1 MENYETYFQHNL
13 RISSVSFETIGTFV
27 TGSVNNQLHIVTQEL
42 DQKKLQTMHQSDHNW
57 LKANRL

>member
-42 DQKKLQTMHQSDHNW
+42 DQKKLQTMHQSDHN
-57 LKANRL
+57 